1 MFLSCRA
8 VCLDVIGAFG
18 NSEFFF
24 KTAVS
29 IAMDHFLQTIEKA
42 TIKIT

>member
-1 MFLSCRA
+1 MGLLAIQS
-8 VCLDVIGAFG
+8 
-18 NSEFFF
+18 FF

-29 IAMDHFLQTIEKA
+29 IAMDYFLQTIEKA